1 MKLTTLKNW
10 EKKKKPALPEETSKP
25 KQSCLLQ
32 IMFTVKLN
40 KALTIPV

>member
-10 EKKKKPALPEETSKP
+10 EKKKKSQLFQKRHQN
-25 KQSCLLQ
+25 QSCLLQ